1 MSAHVEASRPVTVIE
16 PDGHV
21 GHTGSTRRVLTL
33 AWTLALTDWKLRF
46 YGSVLGAVWS
56 VARPFAYFAVVYIV
70 FTDIVGLDANVE
82 NYGVYILLGLVVFT
96 FFSEVTGTSVQALTL
111 RENLLRKMYFPPI
124 VVPLTVVLTALL
136 NLAMTLVAV
145 LIFVLANGLYPTW
158 SWLELPLGLALVTIF
173 ATGIGMLLSA
183 SYVRYR
189 DVQPIW
195 EVVTQMLFYATPV
208 IYVATIVP
216 ENYRAAYLCNP
227 LAAVLTQLRHAI
239 VDPHAPTLGALLGGD
254 ARILIPLGLIA
265 VTFVVGVW
273 VFQRASPR
281 IAENL

>member
-1 MSAHVEASRPVTVIE
+1 MSAHAHAGGPVTVIE
-16 PDGHV
+16 PHRHAGHS
-21 GHTGSTRRVLTL
+21 GSPRRVLTL

-56 VARPFAYFAVVYIV
+56 VARPFAFFGVVYVV
-70 FTDIVGLDANVE
+70 FTDIVGLDASVD
-82 NYGVYILLGLVVFT
+82 NYGVYILLGLVIFS
-96 FFSEVTGTSVQALTL
+96 FFSEVTGNSVQALTF
-111 RENLLRKMYFPPI
+111 RESLLRKMYFPPI
-124 VVPLTVVLTALL
+124 VVPLAVVLTAVL

-145 LIFVLANGLYPTW
+145 FIFVLANGIYPTW
-158 SWLELPLGLALVTIF
+158 SWLQLPVGLALVAVF
-173 ATGIGMLLSA
+173 ATGVGMLLSA
-183 SYVRYR
+183 LYVRYR

-216 ENYRAAYLCNP
+216 ENYRAVYLCNP
-227 LAAVLTQLRHAI
+227 LAAILTALRHAI
-239 VDPHAPTLGALLGGD
+239 VDPHAPTVSSLIGGD
-254 ARILIPLGLIA
+254 ARLLVPLGII
-265 VTFVVGVW
+265 VVAFALGVW

>member
-1 MSAHVEASRPVTVIE
+1 MSAHAHAPGPVTVIE
-16 PDGHV
+16 PHGHT
-21 GHTGSTRRVLTL
+21 GHTGSPRRVLTL

-56 VARPFAYFAVVYIV
+56 VARPFAFFAVVYVV
-70 FTDIVGLDANVE
+70 FTDIVGLDASVD
-82 NYGVYILLGLVVFT
+82 NYGVYILFGLVIFT
-96 FFSEVTGTSVQALTL
+96 FFSEVTGSSVQALTL

-145 LIFVLANGLYPTW
+145 FIFVLASGIYPTW
-158 SWLELPLGLALVTIF
+158 AWLELPVALALVAIF
-173 ATGIGMLLSA
+173 ATGAGMLLSA
-183 SYVRYR
+183 LYVRYR

-208 IYVATIVP
+208 IYVVTIVP

-227 LAAVLTQLRHAI
+227 LAAILTQLRHAV
-239 VDPHAPTLGALLGGD
+239 VDPQAPTLSALIGGD
-254 ARILIPLGLIA
+254 ARLLVPLGVIV
-265 VTFVVGVW
+265 VTFALGVW

>member
-1 MSAHVEASRPVTVIE
+1 MSTHAEPRRPVTVIE
-16 PDGHV
+16 PH
-21 GHTGSTRRVLTL
+21 GHTGHTGTARRVVTL

-70 FTDIVGLDANVE
+70 FTDIVGLDKSVD
-82 NYGVYILLGLVVFT
+82 NYGVYILFGLVIFT
-96 FFSEVTGTSVQALTL
+96 FFSEVTASSVQALTL

-145 LIFVLANGLYPTW
+145 FIFVLANGIYPTW
-158 SWLELPLGLALVTIF
+158 SWLELPVALGLVAVF
-173 ATGIGMLLSA
+173 ATGLGMLLSA
-183 SYVRYR
+183 LYVRYR

-216 ENYRAAYLCNP
+216 ESYRAPYLCNP

-239 VDPHAPTLGALLGGD
+239 VDPDAPTLSALIGSD
-254 ARILIPLGLIA
+254 ARILVPLGVVA
-265 VTFVVGVW
+265 VTFALGFW

-281 IAENL
+281 FAENL

>member
-1 MSAHVEASRPVTVIE
+1 MSAPAYAAGPTTVIE
-16 PDGHV
+16 PEGHS
-21 GHTGSTRRVLTL
+21 GHGGSPRRVLTL

-46 YGSVLGAVWS
+46 YGSALGAVWT
-56 VARPFAYFAVVYIV
+56 VARPFAFFAVVYFV
-70 FTDIVGLDANVE
+70 FTDIVGLDASVN
-82 NYGVYILLGLVVFT
+82 NYGVYILFGLVIFN
-96 FFSEVTGTSVQALTL
+96 FFSEVTGISVQALTT

-124 VVPLTVVLTALL
+124 VVPLAVVMTAVL

-145 LIFVLANGLYPTW
+145 FIFVLANGIYPTW
-158 SWLELPLGLALVTIF
+158 SWLELPVALALVAVF
-173 ATGIGMLLSA
+173 ATGLGMLLSA
-183 SYVRYR
+183 LYVRYR

-216 ENYRAAYLCNP
+216 ESYRAVYLCNP
-227 LAAVLTQLRHAI
+227 LAAILTQLRHAI
-239 VDPHAPTLGALLGGD
+239 VDQQAPTLSVLIGSD
-254 ARILIPLGLIA
+254 ARILVPLSVVA
-265 VTFVVGVW
+265 VTFVLGLW